1 MAPVSAFAPSAA
13 PRRGGSV
20 PGRRAGGGWGSPP
33 ASAGYGRPGGI
44 ATQIREQRR
53 GYARAVLQ
61 GLARTYR
68 GRPAMQVAK
77 VLRNSL
83 TPLGVRLSAV
93 QVRELAAH
101 IEAGRPVELP

>member
-1 MAPVSAFAPSAA
+1 MAPVSAFTPSAA
-13 PRRGGSV
+13 TRGGVRRIGAASHLASV
-20 PGRRAGGGWGSPP
+20 SPMPRARQGQTSV
-33 ASAGYGRPGGI
+33 AA
-44 ATQIREQRR
+44 QIKEQRR

-68 GRPAMQVAK
+68 GRPAVQVAK

-83 TPLGVRLSAV
+83 SPLGVRLSPV
-93 QVRELAAH
+93 QARELAQH

>member
-1 MAPVSAFAPSAA
+1 
-13 PRRGGSV
+13 
-20 PGRRAGGGWGSPP
+20 
-33 ASAGYGRPGGI
+33 
-44 ATQIREQRR
+44 
-53 GYARAVLQ
+53 VLQ

-68 GRPAMQVAK
+68 GRPAAQVAK

-83 TPLGVRLSAV
+83 TPLGVRLSPV

>member
-1 MAPVSAFAPSAA
+1 MAPASAFTPSAA
-13 PRRGGSV
+13 PRGGASV
-20 PGRRAGGGWGSPP
+20 PGRRVGGGWGSPP
-33 ASAGYGRPGGI
+33 AAAGYGRPGGI
-44 ATQIREQRR
+44 AAQIKEQRR

-68 GRPAMQVAK
+68 GRGAAQVAK

-83 TPLGVRLSAV
+83 TPLGVRLSPV